1 MVGKISHCRQGGGGS
16 SRNSRAARG
25 GERGR
30 RPNCPRRRCAP
41 DRRRPRDTL
50 ASQRIGGDGIVDRGG
65 ELVLGRQAIVDGDQA
80 RSPSGREIAA
90 GPGRSPRGCPS
101 PSRRR
106 GNRGSPAAG
115 APPCRPDGRCG
126 CAGVRRAAMV
136 RSTISPIG
144 AARPPISSMKASYP
158 VRASITVVCSTGGWP
173 LRASNCS
180 SHWVRPS
187 SVRPS
192 TATDGPARILIQAIG
207 MRTARLA
214 ALPCSSRAIP
224 FNSMNGSY
232 HPAPPLWS
240 LGRAVR
246 FALPMAEATP
256 DGYASELR
264 REILRSE
271 IQRVQVL
278 AVVLT
283 VLLVTTMTAA
293 TLLDR
298 PGAADLPGR
307 PGLVGAAGRRRPFRS
322 L

>member
-1 MVGKISHCRQGGGGS
+1 MRM
-16 SRNSRAARG
+16 
-25 GERGR
+25 
-30 RPNCPRRRCAP
+30 
-41 DRRRPRDTL
+41 RRRP
-50 ASQRIGGDGIVDRGG
+50 
-65 ELVLGRQAIVDGDQA
+65 
-80 RSPSGREIAA
+80 A
-90 GPGRSPRGCPS
+90 GP
-101 PSRRR
+101 
-106 GNRGSPAAG
+106 
-115 APPCRPDGRCG
+115 
-126 CAGVRRAAMV
+126 AMV

-158 VRASITVVCSTGGWP
+158 VRASITVVCSIGGWP
-173 LRASNCS
+173 LRASSCS

-224 FNSMNGSY
+224 FNSMSGSY

-278 AVVLT
+278 AVVLG
-283 VLLVTTMTAA
+283 
-293 TLLDR
+293 TLL
-298 PGAADLPGR
+298 AVMVAVVNLLPGLTAR
-307 PGLVGAAGRRRPFRS
+307 LFRGGLEWWEPLAGVGPFA
-322 L
+322 LYEFVVLFV